1 MTAIDTEAILQNG
14 AVLTKGSGVVN
25 LELEDDLGLF
35 FMSQVGGVLD
45 TDRAQF
51 DSRQERDEALLNTVR
66 GFLGEGWTLTGEEDQ

>member
-1 MTAIDTEAILQNG
+1 MTDVNTEAILQNG

-35 FMSQVGGVLD
+35 FMSQVGGMLD

-51 DSRQERDEALLNTVR
+51 DSRQERDKALLNTVR
-66 GFLGEGWTLTGEEDQ
+66 GFLGEGWHLMGEEG